1 MAKLNFYLNN
11 KADNEGN
18 RNILLYF
25 SFNGIRVPVSTNE
38 TIQEKAWNANTQR
51 VRTSYSQSK
60 SINDRLDDIAEK
72 VKKMFRADFREV
84 APRREVV
91 KEKIQHIVNPRQEV
105 GSNDFIAFAEQY
117 EKNTNKK
124 KETKK
129 NYVQSINH
137 LKAYKIHSVNF
148 KRRPLTFNDINL
160 NFYNEFYAYLEK
172 KVGLAK
178 NSIGTHMKVI
188 KVFMKEGFERNL
200 HTNVS
205 FKLSGFKVVTEETD
219 APYLNTEELKKIYEL
234 DLSGS
239 AKYDRIRDLFIVGCW
254 TGLRY
259 SDWSQVHKGTVYNND
274 YLRLKTVKGDRIVVI
289 PLHRY
294 VKKILEKYDYNLPP
308 VISNQKLNDYLKE
321 ISKMAIIDD
330 KVSNSMTKGG
340 IRVSITNEKWEKV
353 STHTARRSF
362 ATNMYIMNVPSL
374 TIMAITGHKT
384 EKAFLR
390 YIKVSPEQHASKL
403 LKIWKEQET
412 NSHLKAV

>member
-11 KADNEGN
+11 KGDNEGN

-38 TIQEKAWNANTQR
+38 TIKEKAWNANTQR
-51 VRTSYSQSK
+51 VRTSYSASK

-84 APRREVV
+84 APRKEVV
-91 KEKIQHIVNPRQEV
+91 KEKIQLIINPLEEI
-105 GSNDFIAFAEQY
+105 GSKDFISFAEQF
-117 EKNTNKK
+117 EKNSNRK

-137 LKAYKIHSVNF
+137 LKAYKSQSNQF
-148 KRRPLTFNDINL
+148 KKRPLTFNDIDL
-160 NFYNEFYAYLEK
+160 NFYNEFYGYLEQ

-178 NSIGTHMKVI
+178 NSIGTHIKVI
-188 KVFMKEGFERNL
+188 KVFMKEAFERNL

-219 APYLNTEELKKIYEL
+219 APFLNAEELKKIYEL

-239 AKYDRIRDLFIVGCW
+239 AKYDRIRDLFLIGCW

-259 SDWSQVHKGTVYNND
+259 SDWSQVHKGNVYNND
-274 YLRLKTVKGDRIVVI
+274 YLRLKTIKGDRVVVI

-294 VKKILEKYDYNLPP
+294 VRKILEKYNYDLPP

-321 ISKMAIIDD
+321 ISKLAGIDD
-330 KVSNSMTKGG
+330 NVSNSMTKAGV
-340 IRVSITNEKWEKV
+340 RVSNTFEKWEKV

-403 LKIWKEQET
+403 LKIWNEQDAPQ
-412 NSHLKAV
+412 LKAV